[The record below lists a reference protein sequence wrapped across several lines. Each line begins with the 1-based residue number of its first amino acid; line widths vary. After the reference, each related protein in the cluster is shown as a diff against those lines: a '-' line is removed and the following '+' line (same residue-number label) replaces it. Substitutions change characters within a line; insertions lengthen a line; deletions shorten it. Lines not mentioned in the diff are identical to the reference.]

1 MKTIKI
7 SLITIFLLVSAGLLS
22 AQEYKIS
29 VQNSKDG
36 KLILKDF
43 NGKLPVTGYSG
54 SEIIISTNSDSEDFA
69 PPEKAKGLK
78 AIYPSGTD
86 NTGIGLDVQKNGN
99 QITVTNLIPFTKSG
113 EFQIK
118 VPDNFSL
125 EMESGCER
133 SNDISIE
140 NTKNEI
146 DIKSC
151 HNIDLKNVTGPL
163 ILSTISGD
171 INVTFSTINSD
182 KPFSVNSIS
191 GEIDIA
197 LPVKT
202 ATNLELGT
210 INGGIYSDFEFN
222 DAQKNLKK
230 VGGNEMNFAL
240 NGGGFKFSI
249 VTVSGNIYLRKG
261 K

>member
-7 SLITIFLLVSAGLLS
+7 SLITIFIFFTAAMLP
-22 AQEYKIS
+22 AQEFKTT
-29 VQNSKDG
+29 VQNTKDG

-43 NGKLPVTGYSG
+43 SGKLPVTGYNG
-54 SEIIISTNSDSEDFA
+54 NEIIITSTSEDHS

-86 NTGIGLDVQKNGN
+86 NTGLGLDLQKNGN
-99 QITVTNLIPFTKSG
+99 VITITCLIPFTRNG

-118 VPDNFSL
+118 VPENLAL
-125 EMESGCER
+125 EFESGCER
-133 SNDISIE
+133 SNEISVE

-146 DIKSC
+146 EIKNCHDI
-151 HNIDLKNVTGPL
+151 NLKGVTGPL

-171 INVTFSTINSD
+171 INVTFSSINPD

-191 GEIDIA
+191 GDIDIT

-210 INGGIYSDFEFN
+210 VSGGFYSDF
-222 DAQKNLKK
+222 DLTDSQKNLKK
-230 VGGNEMNFAL
+230 VGGNELNFPL
-240 NGGGFKFSI
+240 NGGGFKFNI

-261 K
+261 N